1 MNIFDE
7 TTDFVFKNTAVTL
20 GKFDGMH
27 IGHRQLITRVLDEK
41 KQYGYETILFSFDTS
56 KMTGGKSITTKNER
70 NLLCDEYG
78 IDHVIYYPVN
88 QETMSIEP
96 EEFIEKI
103 LVGKLNVK
111 LVVTGED
118 FRFGKNRRG
127 DIGMLFQYSEKY
139 GYELSV
145 QKSVTLEGVR
155 ASSTRIKEYLQSGDV
170 ENAGKMLGYHYFIL
184 GDVERGQQIGRTI
197 DARTANIIPG
207 QDKMIPLSGVYK
219 TAIYIDGIK
228 YKSITNIGLCPT
240 VRENGEITV
249 ETHIFD
255 FDENVY
261 GKSVKIEFEK
271 FIRKEKKFSNID
283 ELKNQIALDI
293 LSANL

>member
-103 LVGKLNVK
+103 LVGKLDVK

-139 GYELSV
+139 GYELFSADEV
-145 QKSVTLEGVR
+145 AAAEY
-155 ASSTRIKEYLQSGDV
+155 IKENTAPDALFLTDDNHDNAVAVLTGRNIVCGSSSYLYFHGLDYTYQQQTAEISKAV
-170 ENAGKMLGYHYFIL
+170 ESDEPFI
-184 GDVERGQQIGRTI
+184 VIEYEPVQ
-197 DARTANIIPG
+197 
-207 QDKMIPLSGVYK
+207 
-219 TAIYIDGIK
+219 
-228 YKSITNIGLCPT
+228 
-240 VRENGEITV
+240 
-249 ETHIFD
+249 
-255 FDENVY
+255 
-261 GKSVKIEFEK
+261 VKI
-271 FIRKEKKFSNID
+271 D
-283 ELKNQIALDI
+283 V
-293 LSANL
+293 